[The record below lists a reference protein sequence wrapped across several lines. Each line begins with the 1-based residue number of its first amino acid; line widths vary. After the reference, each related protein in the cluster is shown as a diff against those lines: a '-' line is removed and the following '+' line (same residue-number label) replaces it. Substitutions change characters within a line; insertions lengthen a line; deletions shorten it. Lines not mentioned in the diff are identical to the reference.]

1 MIDLFGKVSDI
12 PNEPAL
18 ARNNLTFAS
27 KTQGQESNISGH
39 LCEEAIESC
48 FRRRGILIV
57 SHRSS
62 GGVADI
68 FEQRR
73 LLRNVP
79 YKSLA
84 GCHSRSEF
92 VYEHGPNI
100 SVRFECRSQ
109 NEPGSVDEKL
119 AWLIA
124 NAAEAMPEPYVWI
137 VLNGTGARPKMIQW
151 AKGKIEK
158 LRSVKTI
165 RLYNLAE
172 AQRAIKPL
180 VERGQA

>member
-1 MIDLFGKVSDI
+1 MNELFPLND
-12 PNEPAL
+12 PASNGPS
-18 ARNNLTFAS
+18 ALTFAR
-27 KTQGQESNISGH
+27 KTQGQESNISGG
-39 LCEEAIESC
+39 LCEEAIQSC

-57 SHRSS
+57 DYRSTN
-62 GGVADI
+62 GVLDI
-68 FEQRR
+68 FEKRR
-73 LLRNVP
+73 LVRNVP

-84 GCHSRSEF
+84 GCRSRSEF
-92 VYEHGPNI
+92 VYEHGPDI

-119 AWLIA
+119 DWLID
-124 NAAEAMPEPYVWI
+124 NAADAMPERYVWI

-158 LRSVKTI
+158 LRRVKTI

-180 VERGQA
+180 VERGAA